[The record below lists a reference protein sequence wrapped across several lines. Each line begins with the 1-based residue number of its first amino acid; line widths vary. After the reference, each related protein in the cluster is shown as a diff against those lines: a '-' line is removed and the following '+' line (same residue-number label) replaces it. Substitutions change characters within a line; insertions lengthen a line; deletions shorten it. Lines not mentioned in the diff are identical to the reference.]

1 MKERALISKPGTR
14 RRRTRK
20 KLIAASITALVML
33 STQIVSSNVA
43 VAAWPACRSKT
54 PAFKEVSERTL
65 LLMKKD
71 IHQYDKKR
79 FVLRALVQS
88 FYNEQGVEYFDAYWV
103 GKGSGSVS
111 FGTRGM
117 LAYGIGDEK
126 LFKKIVEGD
135 LIYANVVVQPES
147 EPPTTKPI
155 FLVCSISIIKQ

>member
-1 MKERALISKPGTR
+1 
-14 RRRTRK
+14 
-20 KLIAASITALVML
+20 ML

-43 VAAWPACRSKT
+43 VAAVPLCRSKS

-79 FVLRALVQS
+79 FALRALVQS

-103 GKGSGSVS
+103 GKGSGDVS
-111 FGTRGM
+111 FGTRGI
-117 LAYGIGDEK
+117 LAYAIGEEK
-126 LFKKIVEGD
+126 MFKKIVEGD
-135 LIYANVVVQPES
+135 LVYAKIVVQPES

-155 FLVCSISIIKQ
+155 FLVCSISVIKQ

>member
-14 RRRTRK
+14 RRKTRK

-135 LIYANVVVQPES
+135 LIYAKVVVQPES

>member
-1 MKERALISKPGTR
+1 MSIFKSRTR
-14 RRRTRK
+14 RITLAK
-20 KLIAASITALVML
+20 KLIAVSLTMLVML

-71 IHQYDKKR
+71 IYRYENKR

-88 FYNEQGVEYFDAYWV
+88 FYKEQGVEYFDAYWV
-103 GKGSGSVS
+103 GKGGGSAS

-117 LAYGIGDEK
+117 LAYGIGDEA

-135 LIYANVVVQPES
+135 LIYAKVVVQPES
-147 EPPTTKPI
+147 DPPTTKPI
-155 FLVCSISIIKQ
+155 FLLCSLSRIKQ

>member
-1 MKERALISKPGTR
+1 MRETVSIFKSRTR
-14 RRRTRK
+14 RITMAK
-20 KLIAASITALVML
+20 KLIAVSLTMLVML

-79 FVLRALVQS
+79 FALRALVQS

-126 LFKKIVEGD
+126 LLKKIVEGD
-135 LIYANVVVQPES
+135 LIYAKVVVQPES
-147 EPPTTKPI
+147 DPPTTKPI

>member
-1 MKERALISKPGTR
+1 MSIFMLRTR
-14 RRRTRK
+14 RMTMAK
-20 KLIAASITALVML
+20 KLIAVSLTVLVML
-33 STQIVSSNVA
+33 STQIVAPNTA

-71 IHQYDKKR
+71 IYRYENKR

-88 FYNEQGVEYFDAYWV
+88 FYMEQGVEYFDAYWV
-103 GKGSGSVS
+103 GKGGGSAS

-117 LAYGIGDEK
+117 LAYGIGDEA

-135 LIYANVVVQPES
+135 LIYAKVVVQPES
-147 EPPTTKPI
+147 DPPTTKPI
-155 FLVCSISIIKQ
+155 FLLCSLSIIKQ

>member
-43 VAAWPACRSKT
+43 VAVPPACKSKT

-65 LLMKKD
+65 LLMKRD

-79 FVLRALVQS
+79 FALRALVQS

-117 LAYGIGDEK
+117 LAYGIGDEA
-126 LFKKIVEGD
+126 LLKKIVEGD
-135 LIYANVVVQPES
+135 LIYAKVVVQPES

-155 FLVCSISIIKQ
+155 FLLCSLTRIKQ

>member
-1 MKERALISKPGTR
+1 MKKTVSIFKSRDPRITMP
-14 RRRTRK
+14 K
-20 KLIAASITALVML
+20 KLIATSLTALVML
-33 STQIVSSNVA
+33 STQVVSSNAA
-43 VAAWPACRSKT
+43 VEDWPACRGKT

-71 IHQYDKKR
+71 IYRYEKKR

-135 LIYANVVVQPES
+135 LIYAKVVVQPES

-155 FLVCSISIIKQ
+155 FLLCSLTRIKQ